1 HKSLERSFSLIV
13 LANFFPSGGTGSWT
27 SLPVLRASQN
37 PHIQSPSGTSF
48 NGGFRHFKWKPHK
61 QSSHSIITALPDL
74 KHTLHSSTSGSSSS
88 ELASSL
94 LLTYTSSPTSN
105 SPPSYTTFL

>member
-27 SLPVLRASQN
+27 SLPILRASQN

-48 NGGFRHFKWKPHK
+48 NGGFRHFKWKPPK